1 MKDFILLLLERP
13 LVGLMAGMLSSL
25 LYLFMVV
32 GATEVAVAGLT
43 VRSED
48 WTETRQLMLEMNET
62 LIRMDQTLIDL
73 NKENK

>member
-13 LVGLMAGMLSSL
+13 LVGLMTGMLTSL

-32 GATEVAVAGLT
+32 GAMEVAVAGLT

>member
-32 GATEVAVAGLT
+32 GATEGAGAGLT